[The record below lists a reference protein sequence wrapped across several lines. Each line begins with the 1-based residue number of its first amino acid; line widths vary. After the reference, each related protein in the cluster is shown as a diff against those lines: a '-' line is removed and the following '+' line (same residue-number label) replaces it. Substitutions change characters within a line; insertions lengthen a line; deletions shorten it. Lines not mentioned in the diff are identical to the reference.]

1 MMLCSSVR
9 TRIQTWLRDYDQLQ
23 SFAVFLLYL
32 QIGFALVGSL
42 GAMYN
47 GVSLVN
53 LAIALFALV
62 AIQSGSQSLGRTYAL
77 LLLSAILL
85 DFVWFLL
92 FSYDIWHTSSEDYG
106 TFFIFSLKLIFLMQI
121 LGLSVR
127 ISSSFVWIQMYRL
140 GVSHVESAVSR
151 EGDFDL
157 RNSFLTPTTPAVCRQ
172 SSDSEDPL
180 GGSIYD
186 PAYYYSL
193 FEVGQNDKL
202 SHEGGNV
209 GDKDGDS
216 SSQVDTCTLKLSLGN
231 AFQATMDD
239 NTADHSPNLA

>member
-92 FSYDIWHTSSEDYG
+92 FSYDIW
-106 TFFIFSLKLIFLMQI
+106 
-121 LGLSVR
+121 